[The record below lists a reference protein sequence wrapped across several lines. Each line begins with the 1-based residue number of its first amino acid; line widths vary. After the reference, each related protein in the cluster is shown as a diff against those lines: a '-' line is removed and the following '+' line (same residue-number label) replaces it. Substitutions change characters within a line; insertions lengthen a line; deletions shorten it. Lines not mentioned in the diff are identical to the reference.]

1 MTISKSVLKSTT
13 ILIISLAMAGQS
25 LAAGSGGGG
34 ASAPTFDSNKR
45 ALSPE
50 QLSDKSS
57 RAGIKSRDKALKFET
72 RAAKAKSDKSRAKLL
87 AKARKAYVKAI
98 EQQAEAIRMD
108 PQNYKAANELG
119 YALRKTGDYRKAIG
133 AYNYAL
139 RLNANFHRAT
149 EYRGE
154 AFLAL
159 GMLDLT
165 KGAYLRLF
173 RNDRELADQLM
184 TTIDTW
190 ATTKDEKSETEQEFV
205 QWITERKR
213 IAEMADKLSMHAP
226 STGQHHWP
234 SS

>member
-1 MTISKSVLKSTT
+1 MTISKSVL
-13 ILIISLAMAGQS
+13 ILIISLTIAGQS

-34 ASAPTFDSNKR
+34 GAITPTYDSNTR
-45 ALSPE
+45 GLSPE
-50 QLSDKSS
+50 QISDKSS
-57 RAGIKSRDKALKFET
+57 RSGIKSREKAHKFEA
-72 RAAKAKSDKSRAKLL
+72 RAEKAKSDKARTNLL
-87 AKARKAYVKAI
+87 AKAQKAYNKAI
-98 EQQAEAIRMD
+98 EKQSEALRVD

-139 RLNANFHRAT
+139 ELNANFHRAT

-165 KGAYLRLF
+165 KSSYLKLF
-173 RNDRELADQLM
+173 RNDRTLANQLM
-184 TTIDTW
+184 TTIDKW
-190 ATTKDEKSETEQEFV
+190 ATTKAEEKSEVEQEFL

-213 IAEMADKLSMHAP
+213 IAEMADKLSMHTP
-226 STGQHHWP
+226 STDQHHWP